1 MKKTIISTNSQ
12 VYLSPSF
19 LINLLIF
26 FIFITNF
33 IFYTSVKIYLKMTGN
48 MNLCHIYLNISL
60 CAEQLNNLFF
70 LYSFFLF
77 NRQKPFDLL
86 MNRGWKQAVNT
97 NRFLSEFLLWFK
109 TFSKTVVMIFL
120 NEPCFGFLVSQVR
133 QHSERRAGFLVLC
146 VGSQWQ
152 IRCHWKHASCAEMW
166 EAFPAQ
172 QTVLSGQK
180 GGIVPS

>member
-33 IFYTSVKIYLKMTGN
+33 IFYMSVKIYLKMTGN
-48 MNLCHIYLNISL
+48 LNLCYIYLNIIL

-86 MNRGWKQAVNT
+86 MN
-97 NRFLSEFLLWFK
+97 
-109 TFSKTVVMIFL
+109 
-120 NEPCFGFLVSQVR
+120 
-133 QHSERRAGFLVLC
+133 
-146 VGSQWQ
+146 
-152 IRCHWKHASCAEMW
+152 
-166 EAFPAQ
+166 
-172 QTVLSGQK
+172 
-180 GGIVPS
+180 